1 MIKQSVFKEIG
12 LNENE
17 VIVYNLL
24 LDYGEIAPP
33 KISELT
39 SINRQNA
46 YAVIKS
52 LLGKGL
58 VEEID
63 RRKKLTYR
71 PLHPEKLV
79 QYAENRRKEAEIAEE
94 ALKTAL
100 PELSSLYHLSTNK
113 PGITFFEGL
122 DGVKKIYEDILKE
135 KPEELLVFRSPHDK
149 EKLDQ
154 YLVGYMKRREKVGVK
169 TRIISPT
176 KITAKIIEEDKNFS
190 RTRKYIP
197 ENIFHLNTQISIY
210 NDQVAFIAF
219 EKKLMGFVISS
230 KDVAQT
236 LRTIFELVWDR

>member
-46 YAVIKS
+46 YAIINS
-52 LLGKGL
+52 LLRKGL

-71 PLHPEKLV
+71 PLHPQKLV

-122 DGVKKIYEDILKE
+122 EGIKKIYEDILKE

-149 EKLDQ
+149 ERLGQ
-154 YLVGYMKRREKVGVK
+154 YLVGYMKRREKIGIK
-169 TRIISPT
+169 TRIISPN
-176 KITAKIIEEDKNFS
+176 KITDAIQKEDISLN
-190 RTRKYIP
+190 RTRKYLP
-197 ENIFHLNTQISIY
+197 EGKFHLNTQISIY

-236 LRTIFELVWDR
+236 LKTVFELVWGK